1 MIYLQKYFDGVEIDV
16 SALINDI
23 TNNKISLFEIMRSA
37 PDGDYWAHV
46 QVSRLSMILMQ
57 EPEVLKSLSAN
68 LNEKI
73 DELEIDAR
81 KTETIEEELQRKDGS
96 RRFDKMLEQRKKSL
110 INSPSFLSGTS
121 FESCLEQ
128 YKELISHVEKLWD
141 SACQLYKANNF
152 PMCAFTS
159 ILVIEEIGKLSH
171 LGQELIS
178 YDIERT
184 GQDQTLVDRSHRRKH
199 FIGVVSGALI
209 NSRLDRVLG
218 KQVVRKLLHE
228 AESDELE
235 KTRQSCL
242 YVDFKDGQSVV
253 PSQLISKDRA
263 KVLVVLAGEL
273 MAEVLGHFPWEFE
286 RMIENV
292 ISFEREIGMSEK
304 KILRQ

>member
-1 MIYLQKYFDGVEIDV
+1 MVDLQEYSNKEGFDI
-16 SALINDI
+16 SALISDI
-23 TNNKISLFEIMRSA
+23 VNNKVSLFEVMRSA
-37 PDGDYWAHV
+37 PDGDYWAHI
-46 QVSRLSMILMQ
+46 QIARLSFTLMR
-57 EPEVLKSLSAN
+57 EPEVLKSLMSE
-68 LNEKI
+68 LNQKI
-73 DELEIDAR
+73 DEFEIDES
-81 KTETIEEELQRKDGS
+81 KTETIEKELLRKDGS
-96 RRFDKMLEQRKKSL
+96 RRFDKMLGQRKEAL
-110 INSPSFLSGTS
+110 INSPSFLSGTC

-152 PMCAFTS
+152 PMCAFIS

-171 LGQELIS
+171 LSQELIS
-178 YDIERT
+178 YDIERSP
-184 GQDQTLVDRSHRRKH
+184 QDQIIVDRNHRRKH

-263 KVLVVLAGEL
+263 KTLVVLAGEL

-286 RMIENV
+286 RMIEAV
-292 ISFEREIGMSEK
+292 IAFEREIGMPEE
-304 KILRQ
+304 KILRK